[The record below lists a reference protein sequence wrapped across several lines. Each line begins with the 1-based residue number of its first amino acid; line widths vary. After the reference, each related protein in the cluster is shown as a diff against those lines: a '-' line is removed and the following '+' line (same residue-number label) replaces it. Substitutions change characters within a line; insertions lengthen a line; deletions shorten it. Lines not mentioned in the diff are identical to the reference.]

1 MARKKKLLRSAVIV
15 QPLVEPIALGDRL
28 REAVE
33 GSRWSVCVIH
43 SGTSENGNEYP
54 PAVLEASV
62 PLFEG
67 VPVFAASDSQHLK
80 AERDVSRMFGRITEP
95 TYVRDGT
102 AAEIRAVLDVIHP
115 EGELGQWLV
124 SAHRRGLKDM
134 FGLSIVSEGRR
145 KYGSR
150 KISAISK
157 VLSVDLVVSPAAGG
171 RVLSLIE
178 ASAMPPDDPNTNTDD
193 RDTLL
198 TEAVDQVKRSR
209 LPKPAQKRIKR
220 KLKKADASALSKA
233 AVTGLIESERSYISD
248 LNIGHPGAAVT
259 GLGGTSRASLIEGRE
274 TKIPAML
281 DAFFDPEDRSVIS
294 LRECYI
300 EITGDKRITGN
311 VKDIDRIRLSEAI
324 SIGAGAGAGV
334 FAQLFGDSITRRMQK
349 LYRNTGAYDW
359 HIKVSTQVP
368 VMDFREQ
375 KRPYF
380 GGYGDLP
387 TVAQNAVYTRLSSP
401 TDVEEKYT
409 PTKRGGLETISLES
423 IKNDDVGVV
432 MAVPRKLNMAAK
444 RTLSTFVAGLF
455 TANSGAGQTLNADSL
470 TLFHANHNNRGT
482 AVLSAASVAAGRLA
496 MVKQTE
502 LDSAKQIGIEPKT
515 LLVPWDIQETAH
527 NLFRMGVNNDRD
539 FVQGFMYD
547 VTPVPGWTDANDW
560 VLVADPMEIETIE
573 VGFLDGMMEPEILI
587 QSSEL
592 YGSMFTNDQWT
603 FKIRHIYG
611 ATTMDYRGFYK
622 GLVV

>member
-1 MARKKKLLRSAVIV
+1 MARKTFCSETFF
-15 QPLVEPIALGDRL
+15 QPLAEATAP

-33 GSRWSVCVIH
+33 GSRWSVRVIR
-43 SGTSENGNEYP
+43 SGTSLNVNEYP
-54 PAVLEASV
+54 PAVLEAAV

-67 VPVFAASDSQHLK
+67 VPVFAVSDSQHLK
-80 AERDVSRMFGRITEP
+80 AERDVSRMVGRITEP
-95 TYVRDGT
+95 TFLRDGT
-102 AAEIRAVLDVIHP
+102 AGEIRAVLDVIHP
-115 EGELGQWLV
+115 AGEIGQWLV
-124 SAHRRGLKDM
+124 SAHRRGLKEM

-150 KISAISK
+150 NITEISK

-178 ASAMPPDDPNTNTDD
+178 ASAMPPDDPNTNADD

-209 LPKPAQKRIKR
+209 LPKPARKRIR
-220 KLKKADASALSKA
+220 KKLTKAKTSGLSEA

-248 LNIGHPGAAVT
+248 LNIGHPGAAVI
-259 GLGGTSRASLIEGRE
+259 GLGGTSRVSLVEGRE

-294 LRECYI
+294 LRECYV
-300 EITGDKRITGN
+300 ELTGDKRITGN
-311 VKDIDRIRLSEAI
+311 LKDADRIRLSEAI
-324 SIGAGAGAGV
+324 SVGTGTGAGV
-334 FAQLFGDSITRRMQK
+334 FAQVFGDSLTRRMQK
-349 LYRNTGAYDW
+349 LYRTTGTYDW
-359 HIKVSTQVP
+359 HQKVCTQVP

-375 KRPYF
+375 HRPYW

-387 TVAQNAVYTRLSSP
+387 AVLQAKPYTDLASP
-401 TDVEEKYT
+401 TDVEEVYSA
-409 PTKRGGLETISLES
+409 TKRGGLEAISLES

-432 MAVPRKLNMAAK
+432 MAVPRKLTMAAK
-444 RTLSTFVAGLF
+444 RTLSTFIAGLF
-455 TANSGAGQTLNADSL
+455 TANSAGGQTLKADAK
-470 TLFHANHNNRGT
+470 TLFHADHKNSGT
-482 AVLSAASVAAGRLA
+482 VALSAASVAAGRLA

-502 LDSAKQIGIEPKT
+502 LDSTKQIGIEPKT
-515 LLVPWDIQETAH
+515 LLVPWDLQEAAH

-539 FVQGFMYD
+539 FVQGFLYD
-547 VTPVPGWTDANDW
+547 VTPVPGWTDAKDW

-573 VGFLDGMMEPEILI
+573 VGFLDGMSEPEILI

-611 ATTMDYRGFYK
+611 ASVMDFRGFFK
-622 GLVV
+622 GLVA